1 LAWRRDDRHPL
12 LKLLLRLTAQTGTRE
27 RWLAYD
33 PDHDWL
39 PEIDLAALRREP
51 NGRNGEPQSL
61 MP

>member
-1 LAWRRDDRHPL
+1 MRPGRFIGGGAQTSQ
-12 LKLLLRLTAQTGTRE
+12 LRLTAQTETRE

>member
-1 LAWRRDDRHPL
+1 LEGAQTSQ
-12 LKLLLRLTAQTGTRE
+12 LRLTAQTETRE